1 MIVVL
6 DTNVIVAALVA
17 KGLCHEVVVRA
28 LGSCT
33 VATSAALLDE
43 LEHTLRRKF
52 TLGPAGAAFLE
63 QLRLRVRIV
72 EPAPLGLQ
80 VCRDAE
86 DDVVLAT
93 AVTAGAALIVS
104 GDQDLLVLGRH
115 KGVDIVSPR
124 DFLRRLSS

>member
-33 VATSAALLDE
+33 VVTSAALLDE

-52 TLGPAGAAFLE
+52 TLGPGALAFLE
-63 QLRLRVRIV
+63 QLRLRVRVV
-72 EPAPLGLQ
+72 EPATLSVHVP
-80 VCRDAE
+80 RDA
-86 DDVVLAT
+86 DDHVVLAT
-93 AVTAGAALIVS
+93 TVAAGADLLVS
-104 GDQDLLVLGRH
+104 GDQDLLVVGRRD
-115 KGVDIVSPR
+115 GIDIVSAR
-124 DFLRRLSS
+124 DFLRRLSP